1 MTDLFMAYLALVP
14 TRTLIR
20 RYGRVPRACTEFPMS
35 VQASRSTAV
44 EIRETAVR
52 YNGATKTH
60 QRETPKGA
68 WLVVALLFLFML
80 INFADKAVIGIAAV
94 PIMQELRLSPR
105 QFGLIGSSFYLL
117 FAVSAIVTGFI
128 VNRVQT
134 RWALLT
140 MGLVWA
146 LTQFPMLGTVGFAS
160 LVACR
165 VALGAGEGPA
175 YPVALHSAYKWF
187 PNELRTLP
195 TAVIAQGAGIGIM
208 VALPLL
214 NWVIVNYSW
223 HWAFGVLGFAGL
235 AWAAAWLVLGREGSL
250 TAAAAKNAALAPPRI
265 AYGQLLRSPTIIAA
279 WCASFGAQW
288 GLSQALTWQGAFLIK
303 GLGFAQGSIGL
314 LGALPAGAS
323 VILVLAAG
331 WWSQRLL
338 TRGVPSRV
346 ARGIFG
352 GACVA
357 LGGAALAIMPYVPGI
372 SAKIA
377 LTTIGVALPSV
388 IYVVGNAVV
397 SEIAPVAQRG
407 ALLAIGT
414 AVSTSAGLLA
424 PYVMGS
430 VVETAATPLEGF
442 NTGFMICGVIMLVG
456 GVIGIS
462 LMRPEREAMRW
473 ASAMPGVAVQS
484 A

>member
-1 MTDLFMAYLALVP
+1 
-14 TRTLIR
+14 
-20 RYGRVPRACTEFPMS
+20 MS
-35 VQASRSTAV
+35 VQSSRSAA
-44 EIRETAVR
+44 EIPHTNDRR
-52 YNGATKTH
+52 SGITKANPSV
-60 QRETPKGA
+60 TPRGA
-68 WLVVALLFLFML
+68 WLIVALLFTFML

-94 PIMQELRLSPR
+94 PIMKELNLSPR
-105 QFGLIGSSFYLL
+105 QFGLIGSSFFLL
-117 FAVSAIVTGFI
+117 FSLSAIVTGFI

-134 RWALLT
+134 RWALLV

-146 LTQFPMLGTVGFAS
+146 LTQFPMLGAVGFGT

-165 VALGAGEGPA
+165 IALGAGEGPA

-195 TAVIAQGAGIGIM
+195 TAIIAQGAGIGIM

-235 AWAAAWLVLGREGSL
+235 AWVVAWLLLGREGSL
-250 TAAAAKNAALAPPRI
+250 TAATATDAAPNPQRI
-265 AYGQLLRSPTIIAA
+265 AYRQLLFSPTIIAS
-279 WCASFGAQW
+279 WCAAFGAQW
-288 GLSQALTWQGAFLIK
+288 GLSQALSWQGAFLIK
-303 GLGFAQGSIGL
+303 GLGFTQGAIGL

-323 VILVLAAG
+323 VVLVIAAG
-331 WWSQRLL
+331 WGSQRLL
-338 TRGVPSRV
+338 ARGVSSRV
-346 ARGIFG
+346 ARGVLG

-357 LGGAALAIMPYVPGI
+357 LGGAALAIMPYVPSA

-388 IYVVGNAVV
+388 IYVIGNAVV

-407 ALLAIGT
+407 AMLAIGT
-414 AVSTSAGLLA
+414 AISTSAGLLA

-430 VVETAATPLEGF
+430 VIETAATPLDGF

-456 GVIGIS
+456 GVIGMA
-462 LMRPEREAMRW
+462 LMRPEQDTMRW
-473 ASAMPGVAVQS
+473 ASKMPRAAVGH

>member
-1 MTDLFMAYLALVP
+1 
-14 TRTLIR
+14 
-20 RYGRVPRACTEFPMS
+20 MS
-35 VQASRSTAV
+35 VQPSHSTGAENQEIARRSGVA
-44 EIRETAVR
+44 AKA
-52 YNGATKTH
+52 NPSG
-60 QRETPKGA
+60 TPRGA
-68 WLVVALLFLFML
+68 WLIVTLLFLFML

-94 PIMQELRLSPR
+94 PIMKELQLSPR
-105 QFGLIGSSFYLL
+105 QFGLVGSSFFLL
-117 FAVSAIVTGFI
+117 FSLSAIVTGFI

-146 LTQFPMLGTVGFAS
+146 LTQFPMLGTVGFGT

-165 VALGAGEGPA
+165 IALGAGEGPA

-195 TAVIAQGAGIGIM
+195 TAIIAQGAGIGIM

-214 NWVIVNYSW
+214 NWIIVRYSW
-223 HWAFGVLGFAGL
+223 HWAFGVLGIAGL
-235 AWAAAWLVLGREGSL
+235 VWSAGWLMLGREGSM
-250 TAAAAKNAALAPPRI
+250 TAATVTGAAPNPQRI
-265 AYGQLLRSPTIIAA
+265 AYRQLLFSPTIIAS

-288 GLSQALTWQGAFLIK
+288 GLSQALSWQGAFLIK
-303 GLGFAQGSIGL
+303 GLGFTQASIGL

-323 VILVLAAG
+323 VILVIAAG
-331 WWSQRLL
+331 WGSQRLL
-338 TRGVPSRV
+338 ARGVPSRV

-352 GACVA
+352 GVCVA
-357 LGGAALAIMPYVPGI
+357 LGGAALAIMPYVPGA

-388 IYVVGNAVV
+388 IYVLGNAVV
-397 SEIAPVAQRG
+397 SELAPVAQRG
-407 ALLAIGT
+407 AMLAMGT
-414 AVSTSAGLLA
+414 AVGTSAGLLA

-430 VVETAATPLEGF
+430 VVETATTPLDGF

-456 GVIGIS
+456 GVIGMV
-462 LMRPEREAMRW
+462 LMRPEREMMRW
-473 ASAMPGVAVQS
+473 ASEIPEAAVRP

>member
-1 MTDLFMAYLALVP
+1 
-14 TRTLIR
+14 
-20 RYGRVPRACTEFPMS
+20 MS
-35 VQASRSTAV
+35 VQASRSTSA
-44 EIRETAVR
+44 EILETAVR
-52 YNGATKTH
+52 SSGVSRSH
-60 QRETPKGA
+60 QTETPKGA
-68 WLVVALLFLFML
+68 WLIVALLFLFML

-94 PIMQELRLSPR
+94 PIMKELQLSPR
-105 QFGLIGSSFYLL
+105 QFGLIGSSFFLL
-117 FAVSAIVTGFI
+117 FSLSAIVTGFV

-134 RWALLT
+134 RWALLV

-146 LTQFPMLGTVGFAS
+146 LTQFPMLGSVGFAT

-214 NWVIVNYSW
+214 NWVIVKYSW
-223 HWAFGVLGFAGL
+223 HWAFGVLGIAGL
-235 AWAAAWLVLGREGSL
+235 AWAAVWLVLGREGPL
-250 TAAAAKNAALAPPRI
+250 TASTTARDATPQPGRI
-265 AYGQLLRSPTIIAA
+265 AYRQLLLSPTVIGA

-323 VILVLAAG
+323 VILVIAAG
-331 WWSQRLL
+331 WWSQRLMA
-338 TRGVPSRV
+338 RGASSRV

-388 IYVVGNAVV
+388 IYVIASAVV
-397 SEIAPVAQRG
+397 GEIAPVAQRG

-430 VVETAATPLEGF
+430 VVETAVTPLDGF

-456 GVIGIS
+456 GVIGMS
-462 LMRPEREAMRW
+462 LMRPERETIRW
-473 ASAMPGVAVQS
+473 ASEMPEA
-484 A
+484 AARPA